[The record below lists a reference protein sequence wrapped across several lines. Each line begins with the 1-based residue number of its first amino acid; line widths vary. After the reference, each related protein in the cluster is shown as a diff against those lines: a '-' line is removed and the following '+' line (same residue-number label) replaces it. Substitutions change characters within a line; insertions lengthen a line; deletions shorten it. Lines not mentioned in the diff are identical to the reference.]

1 MAAKNL
7 ALILARAGSKGV
19 TNKNLTQIGG
29 HSLIDWAY
37 FAACEANS
45 VDMIMLSTDYE
56 ARHFAHLDV
65 VFRSRPDALCSDRA
79 SSYDAI
85 LDSLDFL
92 AGRGDD
98 IETIT
103 LLEPPCPF
111 RNGEL
116 IDEVV
121 RFHRE
126 TGASSVVT
134 LKPVDDAH
142 PVRMRKVGEM
152 GRLSAINDA
161 FVEPINGLPRQMQE
175 TFYVRDTAVYV
186 LDAAHL
192 KSRGD
197 GLYGPDP
204 RGVVNPAF
212 TCNIDNQIDLLTAKA
227 AYDAYCENKWDLQVP
242 ERIKNEKR
250 LHSD

>member
-1 MAAKNL
+1 MAARNF
-7 ALILARAGSKGV
+7 ALILARAGSKGI
-19 TNKNLTQIGG
+19 TNKNLMQIGG
-29 HSLIDWAY
+29 YSLIDWAY
-37 FAACEANS
+37 FAAREAKS
-45 VDMIMLSTDYE
+45 VDMIMLSTNYE

-65 VFRSRPDALCSDRA
+65 IFRHRPDALCSDGA

-92 AGRGDD
+92 AKRGDD

-111 RNGEL
+111 RSGRV

-142 PVRMRKVGEM
+142 PVRMKKVGEM
-152 GRLSAINDA
+152 GRLSAINEA
-161 FVEPINGLPRQMQE
+161 FVEPVNGLPRQMQE
-175 TFYVRDTAVYV
+175 TLYVRDTAVYV

-192 KSRGD
+192 RSRSN
-197 GLYGPDP
+197 GLYGSDP
-204 RGVVNPAF
+204 RGLVNPAL
-212 TCNIDNQIDLLTAKA
+212 TCNIDNKIDLLTAKA
-227 AYDAYCENKWDLQVP
+227 AYQAYCDNQLDLQVP
-242 ERIKNEKR
+242 EHIQNEKR